1 MKTIS
6 ITILTHYLP
15 FPLSFFHECAVELS
29 RGYTACNDATAGTD
43 NGICACVF
51 LCFNFKFS
59 NCQQMLIHRNKHL
72 LVLNHFSD
80 CKSGDQSS
88 DAPW

>member
-51 LCFNFKFS
+51 LCFKNVSVFISSMVNS
-59 NCQQMLIHRNKHL
+59 NTCTHRSINSL
-72 LVLNHFSD
+72 ES
-80 CKSGDQSS
+80 
-88 DAPW
+88 